1 LIVHTVF
8 IYGGESEY
16 MKTTENQGKTE
27 QRNERPPAPPGR
39 HLEQF
44 VLGLTVVLVFVG
56 TLVGLLQG
64 IGIVL
69 GIAGGLLAVGSPV
82 LAAWLIY
89 RDAAIIA
96 SYETDWSPDPTKY
109 AIATVLLGPTI
120 LVPNLFTNALAPA
133 IGALQSAYSGLV
145 PAPEGLLISK
155 FSLGLPLVAVYYL
168 YQRNRYLG
176 SAVIPSYRSWWVV
189 LPVVTLVGLLSL
201 PVVGVRPEL
210 GLVVHHGVG
219 LLLAG
224 IPIAAYLDAAYL
236 SAHSEESRW
245 NPNPALHLYLGYLS
259 IVYFPLSFLYP
270 TYVFYYVIRRLSGRP
285 R

>member
-1 LIVHTVF
+1 
-8 IYGGESEY
+8 
-16 MKTTENQGKTE
+16 M
-27 QRNERPPAPPGR
+27 
-39 HLEQF
+39 
-44 VLGLTVVLVFVG
+44 VLVFVG

-69 GIAGGLLAVGSPV
+69 GIAGGLLAVSSPV

-89 RDAAIIA
+89 RDAAIVA

-109 AIATVLLGPTI
+109 AIATVLLGPTV
-120 LVPNLFTNALAPA
+120 LVPNLFTNALAPT
-133 IGALQSAYSGLV
+133 IRALQSAYSGLA
-145 PAPEGLLISK
+145 PTPEGLLISK

-176 SAVIPSYRSWWVV
+176 SAVIPSHRSWWVV

-224 IPIAAYLDAAYL
+224 IPSQLISTQPIFRHTRRNRSGIRIQPSICTSGISVSFTSRCPFSIRPTSSTTL
-236 SAHSEESRW
+236 SADYREDQDKSYSVV
-245 NPNPALHLYLGYLS
+245 LS
-259 IVYFPLSFLYP
+259 P
-270 TYVFYYVIRRLSGRP
+270 RLIAGQFTK
-285 R
+285 